1 MTHMAH
7 EPRYNSPEPSRRA
20 VTSMSATSDYFV
32 RCGHCYAK
40 NKVPL
45 ARLGQNPVCG
55 KCKRNL
61 FSPSSALSSGSLI
74 VACRQCQSQ
83 NRVRLEK
90 IASQPRCGKCRA
102 PLALEI
108 RTGDAPAGLTDQSF
122 SETVLLSSLPTLV
135 NFYSP
140 NCGPCRLLNPVV
152 RQIARDYEGR
162 LQVASLNVEANQ
174 YIPSL
179 YRVGGTPTL
188 VLFQRGKEV
197 ARLEGYQPAARIR
210 EWVGPYLW

>member
-1 MTHMAH
+1 
-7 EPRYNSPEPSRRA
+7 
-20 VTSMSATSDYFV
+20 MSATSDYFV
-32 RCGHCYAK
+32 RCGTCYAK

-45 ARLGQNPVCG
+45 ARLGQNPTCG
-55 KCKRNL
+55 KCRQNL
-61 FSPSSALSSGSLI
+61 FSPSSSVSSGSLI
-74 VACRQCQSQ
+74 LACHQCQSQ

-90 IASQPRCGKCRA
+90 IASQPRCGKCKA
-102 PLALEI
+102 PLAVDI
-108 RTGDAPAGLTDQSF
+108 RTSDAPVGLTDQSF
-122 SETVLLSSLPTLV
+122 SEMVLLSPLPTLV

-152 RQIARDYEGR
+152 RQIAKDYEGR
-162 LQVASLNVEANQ
+162 LQVSSLNVEANQ
-174 YIPSL
+174 YIPPL

-210 EWVGPYLW
+210 ELVGPYLW